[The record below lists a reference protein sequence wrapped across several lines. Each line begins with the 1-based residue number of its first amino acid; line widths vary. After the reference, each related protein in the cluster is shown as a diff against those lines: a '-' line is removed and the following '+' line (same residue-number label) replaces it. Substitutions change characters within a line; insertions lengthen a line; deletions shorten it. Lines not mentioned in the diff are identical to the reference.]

1 MATQQEIEKVI
12 DATDIVALVSE
23 YVKLEKAG
31 KNYKGLCP
39 FHNEDTPSFV
49 VNPDKKIAHCFGC
62 GGGGSPIKFLQQV
75 ENIDFN
81 TALFK
86 LAQKANITIAGTKE
100 YKKTNNY
107 AKYYS
112 IMKTS
117 CDFYTKNLSVTK
129 LGQEALEYLHK
140 RGLNDET
147 IKVFDIGL
155 APSGHDTLYQ
165 VLKESN
171 YLELDMI
178 DLGLVASNEKGYH
191 DLFINRIMFPI
202 KNENG
207 DVIAFSGRIFNTT
220 DKNQA
225 KYINTKETFIF
236 KKGNTLFNLNNAKSD
251 IMKKRRVI
259 LHEGQMDVIAS
270 YRSGL
275 KEAVC
280 SLGTALTVEQVNTLK
295 RYTDNV
301 VICYDCDKAGINA
314 SLKAIKLFKQNGF
327 KVSLVMLPQGMD
339 PDEYSLKYGADQ
351 YLKYFEE
358 NIIDENTYIF
368 NQAFLNKNLA
378 DITVKDEVKNQI
390 FSMLVTLNSQ
400 IQVEEFLNKLASRLD
415 ISQEAIKA
423 DYSSYYNYNRPTNVV
438 EKNPIDDFNSNYY
451 NNPIGEKETVP
462 VKIEHSISICEI
474 RLLQYAKSSKAKAMD
489 IDSKIADHLYA
500 FSKEGQNIWINLIN
514 TYYQNYDEFIEAIFI
529 KMLSEEDMLYYTTA
543 LEKLR
548 RNPDGFNENDLN
560 ACIEK
565 VESMTLKKE
574 NKRLGIKIITTND
587 EEQKLS
593 LLNQKFKNKKKIDEN
608 NRRKK

>member
-1 MATQQEIEKVI
+1 MATQQEIDKVI
-12 DATDIVALVSE
+12 DATDIVALVSQ

-62 GGGGSPIKFLQQV
+62 GGGGSPVKFLQQI

-81 TALFK
+81 SALTK
-86 LAQKANITIAGTKE
+86 LAEKANIKITGAKE
-100 YKKTNNY
+100 SKKTNNY

-117 CDFYTKNLSVTK
+117 CDFYNKNLEVTK

-155 APSGHDTLYQ
+155 APSGYDTLYQ

-178 DLGLVASNEKGYH
+178 DLGLVGSNDRGYH

-207 DVIAFSGRIFNTT
+207 DVIGFSGRIFNTD

-236 KKGNTLFNLNNAKSD
+236 KKGNTLFNLNNAKSE

-280 SLGTALTVEQVNTLK
+280 SLGTALTVEQVKLLRN
-295 RYTDNV
+295 YTDNAI
-301 VICYDCDKAGINA
+301 ICYDSDKAGINA
-314 SLKAIKLFKQNGF
+314 SLKAIKLFKQHGF

-339 PDEYSLKYGADQ
+339 PDEYSLKFGANQ

-378 DITVKDEVKNQI
+378 DISVKNEIKNQI
-390 FSMLVTLNSQ
+390 FSMLLSLNSQ
-400 IQVEEFLNKLASRLD
+400 TLVEEFINKLALRLET
-415 ISQEAIKA
+415 SLEAIKA
-423 DYSSYYNYNRPTNVV
+423 DYNSYYNAYKPTNVV
-438 EKNPIDDFNSNYY
+438 ENYP
-451 NNPIGEKETVP
+451 NNYFDENYVSDPGDIKEVVP

-474 RLLQYAKSSKAKAMD
+474 RLLNYAMSSKAKALE
-489 IDSKIADHLYA
+489 IDSKINNHLNA
-500 FSKEGQNIWINLIN
+500 FSKEGLNIWITLIN
-514 TYYQNYDEFIEAIFI
+514 TYYQNYDEFTLGIFI
-529 KMLSEEDMLYYTTA
+529 KMLSEESVRYYTDG
-543 LEKLR
+543 LEKVR
-548 RNPDGFNENDLN
+548 RNPMVTSDEDLN
-560 ACIEK
+560 ACIDK
-565 VESMTLKKE
+565 VIKTTFIKDNE
-574 NKRLGIKIITTND
+574 RLSKTIHVTND
-587 EEQKLS
+587 IDKQIS
-593 LLNQKFKNKKKIDEN
+593 LISQKFKNKKKLDEN
-608 NRRKK
+608 IRRKK

>member
-81 TALFK
+81 TALSK
-86 LAQKANITIAGTKE
+86 LAQKANISIAGTKE

-155 APSGHDTLYQ
+155 APAEHSILYQ

-178 DLGLVASNEKGYH
+178 DLGLVGSNDRGYH
-191 DLFINRIMFPI
+191 DLFVNRIMFPI

-236 KKGNTLFNLNNAKSD
+236 KKGNTLFNFNNAKSE

-280 SLGTALTVEQVNTLK
+280 SLGTALTIEQVNLLR

-301 VICYDCDKAGINA
+301 VICYDSDKAGINA

-339 PDEYSLKYGADQ
+339 PDEYSLKYGANA

-368 NQAFLNKNLA
+368 NQAFLNKNLS
-378 DITVKDEVKNQI
+378 DISVKNEIKNQI
-390 FSMLVTLNSQ
+390 FSMLVEINSQ
-400 IQVEEFLNKLASRLD
+400 IVVEEFISKLAARIDVSIDAL
-415 ISQEAIKA
+415 KA
-423 DYSSYYNYNRPTNVV
+423 DYSNYYNANKPTNVV
-438 EKNPIDDFNSNYY
+438 ENYADEYFNQNYV
-451 NNPIGEKETVP
+451 NDSHFDSEVVP
-462 VKIEHSISICEI
+462 KKIEHSISICEV
-474 RLLQYAKSSKAKAMD
+474 RLLHYAKASKEKAME
-489 IDSKIADHLYA
+489 IDSNIADYLSA
-500 FSKEGQNIWINLIN
+500 FSKQGASVWITLIN
-514 TYYQNYDEFIEAIFI
+514 SYYQHYDEFIEANFI
-529 KMLSEEDMLYYTTA
+529 SMLNEENMTYYISG

-548 RNPDGFNENDLN
+548 RNPVIFNDVDLE

-565 VESMTLKKE
+565 VKSLTYVKQNQRI
-574 NKRLGIKIITTND
+574 NKNIMASND
-587 EEQKLS
+587 IDYQMS
-593 LLNQKFKNKKKIDEN
+593 LLQEKFKNKKKLDKNI
-608 NRRKK
+608 RRKK

>member
-1 MATQQEIEKVI
+1 MATQQEIDKVI

-75 ENIDFN
+75 ENIDFQ
-81 TALFK
+81 TALAK
-86 LAQKANITIAGTKE
+86 LAEKANIKLTGTKE

-129 LGQEALEYLHK
+129 LGQEALEYLYK

-165 VLKESN
+165 VLKDSN

-178 DLGLVASNEKGYH
+178 DLGLVTSNERGYH
-191 DLFINRIMFPI
+191 DLFVNRIMFPI

-207 DVIAFSGRIFNTT
+207 DVIGFSGRIFNTD

-275 KEAVC
+275 RETVC
-280 SLGTALTVEQVNTLK
+280 SLGTALTAEQVNTLR

-339 PDEYSLKYGADQ
+339 PDEYSLRFGANA

-368 NQAFLNKNLA
+368 NQAFLNKNIQ
-378 DITVKDEVKNQI
+378 DITVKDEIKNQI
-390 FSMLVTLNSQ
+390 FSMLINLNSQ
-400 IQVEEFLNKLASRLD
+400 IQVEEFLGKLATRLD
-415 ISQEAIKA
+415 ISLEAIKT
-423 DYSSYYNYNRPTNVV
+423 DYNSYYNYNRPTNVV
-438 EKNPIDDFNSNYY
+438 ENYPADDFSSNYDY
-451 NNPIGEKETVP
+451 NPIGEKGITP
-462 VKIEHSISICEI
+462 TKIEHSVSICEI
-474 RLLQYAKSSKAKAMD
+474 RLLNYAKSSKAKALE

-500 FSKEGQNIWINLIN
+500 FSKEGLNVWITLIN
-514 TYYQNYDEFIEAIFI
+514 KYYTNYDEFIEGNFI
-529 KMLSEEDMLYYTTA
+529 KMLSEEEVKYYINA

-548 RNPDGFNENDLN
+548 RYPGGFNEEDLN

-565 VESMTLKKE
+565 VESMTFVKQNE
-574 NKRLGIKIITTND
+574 RINKNIMTSND
-587 EEQKLS
+587 EQLIMS
-593 LLNQKFKNKKKIDEN
+593 LLSQKFKNRKKIDEN